1 VVLTTA
7 DQPLGGELRVHP
19 PSGVSVST
27 EFTLSCY
34 YWTATSREELP
45 LYFRFQVRTLAA
57 GARELVQSLGRQSRD
72 FEVSRV
78 LFPRSLLPYVTAEA
92 IIIGGGTDVYETARV
107 QVQVVPPNRTDS
119 IEYLAQKAGADID
132 RAAMLQDWYSFL
144 DIAILTGTE
153 LLEQMDFEN
162 EQFREYGNLS
172 TANFSRLYR
181 GLSNSEYMSGGGLR
195 RQQTAPQVAH
205 EPGFHEPRDV
215 ERRLQGLLA
224 ANKSLIQTEQ
234 LGQQVRGEQGRGRQR
249 RLLVA
254 KESLIA
260 GMQMTMLGKVVR
272 YAPNVVGGGSTRVL
286 LAKLALA
293 MELLTQDVTQS
304 TPEMHRDLVNVVRQ
318 TVTRALLI

>member
-1 VVLTTA
+1 M
-7 DQPLGGELRVHP
+7 
-19 PSGVSVST
+19 ST

-153 LLEQMDFEN
+153 LLEQMGFEN
-162 EQFREYGNLS
+162 EQVSF
-172 TANFSRLYR
+172 
-181 GLSNSEYMSGGGLR
+181 
-195 RQQTAPQVAH
+195 AP
-205 EPGFHEPRDV
+205 
-215 ERRLQGLLA
+215 
-224 ANKSLIQTEQ
+224 
-234 LGQQVRGEQGRGRQR
+234 
-249 RLLVA
+249 
-254 KESLIA
+254 
-260 GMQMTMLGKVVR
+260 
-272 YAPNVVGGGSTRVL
+272 
-286 LAKLALA
+286 
-293 MELLTQDVTQS
+293 
-304 TPEMHRDLVNVVRQ
+304 
-318 TVTRALLI
+318 